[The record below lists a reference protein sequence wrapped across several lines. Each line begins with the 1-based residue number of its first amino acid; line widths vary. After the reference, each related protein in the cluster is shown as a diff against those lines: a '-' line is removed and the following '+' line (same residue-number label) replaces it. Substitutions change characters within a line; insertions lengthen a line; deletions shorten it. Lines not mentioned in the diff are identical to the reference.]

1 MIADKVSFGGYTAEG
16 ELTLISQEEYKL
28 VTSSVEAAP
37 PDPVTKTV
45 EVPGRDGELD
55 FTEAL
60 DGRVHY
66 KPRKISMEFYC
77 FGEDEELP
85 ELERDCINTLHGKK
99 MRIYL
104 DADPEY
110 YYLGRLS
117 VSWKYGENLDT
128 VSIEAE
134 CDPYKYKRQE
144 TVCGYDVEGSLAVSL
159 ENTGWMPVSPLI
171 EADSEM
177 QILFGN
183 TSAVLS
189 PGTQKVPG
197 LVLAR
202 GSTALTVKGTGRIQF
217 AYREGAL

>member
-1 MIADKVSFGGYTAEG
+1 MIADTVTFGTH
-16 ELTLISQEEYKL
+16 SQEEFKL
-28 VTSSVEAAP
+28 IPNSVEVESP
-37 PDPVTKTV
+37 QPVTYTV

-60 DGRVHY
+60 DSRVHY

-77 FGEDEELP
+77 FGEDGELP
-85 ELERDCINTLHGKK
+85 ELEQNCINTLHGRK
-99 MRIYL
+99 MPIYL

-144 TVCGYDVEGSLAVSL
+144 TVCGYDVEETLAVNL

-171 EADSEM
+171 ETDSEM
-177 QILFGN
+177 QLVFGN

-197 LVLAR
+197 LVLAK
-202 GSTALTVKGTGRIQF
+202 GNTALTVNGTGHIEF
-217 AYREGAL
+217 TFREGAL

>member
-1 MIADKVSFGGYTAEG
+1 MIAGTVTFGTH
-16 ELTLISQEEYKL
+16 SQEEFKL
-28 VTSSVEAAP
+28 IPNSVEVESP
-37 PDPVTKTV
+37 QPVTYTV

-77 FGEDEELP
+77 FGEDGELP
-85 ELERDCINTLHGKK
+85 ELEQNCINTLHGRK
-99 MRIYL
+99 MPIYL

-144 TVCGYDVEGSLAVSL
+144 TVCSYDVEETLAVNL

-171 EADSEM
+171 ETDSEM
-177 QILFGN
+177 QLVFGN

-197 LVLAR
+197 LVLAK
-202 GSTALTVKGTGRIQF
+202 GNTALTVNGTGHIEF
-217 AYREGAL
+217 TFREGAL